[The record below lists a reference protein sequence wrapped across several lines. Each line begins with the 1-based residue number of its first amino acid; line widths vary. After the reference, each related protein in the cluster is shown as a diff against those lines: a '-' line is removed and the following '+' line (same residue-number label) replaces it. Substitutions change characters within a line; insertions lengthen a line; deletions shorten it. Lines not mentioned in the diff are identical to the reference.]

1 MEEERLKSIIDILPP
16 EILQRIVFHIPLK
29 EAVRASILS
38 TAWRNLCTPI
48 RLEFYFDSNQT
59 TGDDEADTKTNQIVN
74 LLLKSCGYP
83 ELWKFRLGGF
93 HDNKKEDGDLIF
105 SAAKGPG
112 KELHLDFS
120 GGEKQT
126 NQTIMADFNLI
137 SEPSGASCCESFPA
151 DQMANFSSLRTLHL
165 ISVNRLAGDLVSTLF
180 FSCPLLESLK
190 LEKCTGIQH
199 INVKASNSLKAFA
212 MADCPNTASIA
223 ISSPNLESFRFRGA
237 LPLIQLKSC
246 PRLVDVTLDLRNGF
260 ENNEFD
266 CENGL
271 DLLASLKDI
280 EILTIS
286 GWFLEWLCECGVI
299 FERLRFQFNKLKQL
313 CWLDSS
319 MNKTKRDSLACFLNI
334 SPFLEK
340 LFIKVDHE
348 RILCP
353 HFHKYWNKAYL
364 WINDYEI
371 EESIASQHQHFKM
384 VQVMGF
390 TIQEDQLLL
399 MDLLLKKSGTTL
411 DSMTVIISSENRSR
425 RVSKIPMTQLQ
436 HTSSSDVNRILV
448 PSPNEEDHFYALT
461 EKEEVD
467 DKHFLRVWSML

>member
-1 MEEERLKSIIDILPP
+1 MEEERQKSIVDSLPP
-16 EILQRIVFHIPLK
+16 EILRRIVFLIPLK
-29 EAVRASILS
+29 EAVRTSILS
-38 TAWRNLCTPI
+38 TAWRNLCTPFQ
-48 RLEFYFDSNQT
+48 LEFYLDSNQT
-59 TGDDEADTKTNQIVN
+59 TGDDEADTKINQIVN
-74 LLLKSCGYP
+74 ELLKSCGYP
-83 ELWKFRLGGF
+83 ELWKFRLGSF

-137 SEPSGASCCESFPA
+137 LEPSGARCCESFPA

-165 ISVNRLAGDLVSTLF
+165 ISVNRLAGDLVSALF

-223 ISSPNLESFRFRGA
+223 ISAPNLESFRYRGA
-237 LPLIQLKSC
+237 LPLIQIKRC
-246 PRLVDVTLDLRNGF
+246 PRLVDVTLNLRNGF

-286 GWFLEWLCECGVI
+286 GWFLEVC
-299 FERLRFQFNKLKQL
+299 
-313 CWLDSS
+313 
-319 MNKTKRDSLACFLNI
+319 SLAPCIDLN
-334 SPFLEK
+334 
-340 LFIKVDHE
+340 
-348 RILCP
+348 R
-353 HFHKYWNKAYL
+353 
-364 WINDYEI
+364 
-371 EESIASQHQHFKM
+371 M
-384 VQVMGF
+384 
-390 TIQEDQLLL
+390 
-399 MDLLLKKSGTTL
+399 
-411 DSMTVIISSENRSR
+411 
-425 RVSKIPMTQLQ
+425 SK
-436 HTSSSDVNRILV
+436 
-448 PSPNEEDHFYALT
+448 T
-461 EKEEVD
+461 EKE
-467 DKHFLRVWSML
+467 KKCKFHI